1 MFDFR
6 VVSKNI
12 HCVCDT
18 VRSVVE
24 IYFFSEGNH
33 DRCEGKKTMWG
44 KTLRKRV
51 NSSFSVI
58 YLQKSGVEAK
68 GRDIVQS
75 LETTYFFIGEETS
88 DASIFFESQGTG
100 C

>member
-1 MFDFR
+1 M
-6 VVSKNI
+6 
-12 HCVCDT
+12 

-44 KTLRKRV
+44 KTLRKQV

-58 YLQKSGVEAK
+58 YLQKPAVEAK
-68 GRDIVQS
+68 GSDIVQH
-75 LETTYFFIGEETS
+75 LETTYFLIGEETS
-88 DASIFFESQGTG
+88 DASIYFLSRKGLGVRGSKAVLLTRDFVL
-100 C
+100 